1 MTNEG
6 TRRYVI
12 AYDVHDDRRRS
23 RVAKKL
29 ESYGDRVQFS
39 VFVVEVRA
47 ARFERL
53 RAALVNLIE
62 PYEDSVL
69 FCDMGPLAASL
80 DTRFTYLGQSRPL
93 TGNSAIIA

>member
-1 MTNEG
+1 MTGEG

-39 VFVVEVRA
+39 VFVVDVRT

-53 RAALVNLIE
+53 RAALVRLIE
-62 PYEDSVL
+62 PQEDSVL
-69 FCDMGPLAASL
+69 FCDMGPLTVSL
-80 DTRFTYLGQSRPL
+80 DTRFSYLGLSRPL

>member
-1 MTNEG
+1 MTSEG

-23 RVAKKL
+23 RLAKKL

-39 VFVVEVRA
+39 VFVIDVRT

-53 RAALVNLIE
+53 RAALVRLIE
-62 PYEDSVL
+62 PQEDSVL
-69 FCDMGPLAASL
+69 FCDMGPLTASL
-80 DTRFTYLGQSRPL
+80 DTRFSYLGLSRPL

>member
-1 MTNEG
+1 MTIEG

-39 VFVVEVRA
+39 VFVVDVRA

-53 RAALVNLIE
+53 HAALVDLIE
-62 PYEDSVL
+62 PDEDSVL

>member
-6 TRRYVI
+6 IRRYVI

-29 ESYGDRVQFS
+29 QSYGDRVQFS
-39 VFVVEVRA
+39 VFVVDVRA
-47 ARFERL
+47 ARFQRL
-53 RAALVNLIE
+53 RGALVQLIE
-62 PYEDSVL
+62 PDEDSVL
-69 FCDMGPLAASL
+69 FCDMGPLAVSL